1 MVCDMEEGING
12 EEEEEEIN
20 RRRERGRESMEEAR
34 ESVVRQWKK
43 NRRFAFVCIFAYRCL
58 CFGICLIVFI
68 LFFIII

>member
-1 MVCDMEEGING
+1 MEEGING
-12 EEEEEEIN
+12 EEEEEIN

-43 NRRFAFVCIFAYRCL
+43 NRRFAFVCVFTYRCF

-68 LFFIII
+68 SFFIII